1 MDMVHGVD
9 LAAAIQISK
18 MHEVFTNATVAAAI
32 FKHKLIVDPAERGIS
47 VKIIFG
53 TSFVSI
59 KSGLGMDIS
68 AAMSARIAH
77 TATTVSTWLIKTTE
91 DVVNGVDNAGT
102 RALRRTRGY

>member
-32 FKHKLIVDPAERGIS
+32 FKHKLIVYPVERGIS

-53 TSFVSI
+53 TRRI
-59 KSGLGMDIS
+59 RRKGRWRGRLWRGELGSGGVPLL
-68 AAMSARIAH
+68 RAH
-77 TATTVSTWLIKTTE
+77 GWAHLNI
-91 DVVNGVDNAGT
+91 
-102 RALRRTRGY
+102 